1 MVLEQIIPTL
11 RELNRADKWRLI
23 QVLVTDL
30 AEEESSLSLQP
41 GDYPVWTP
49 LESYGAAE
57 GLMMALEEARRE
69 RAKGRA
75 I

>member
-1 MVLEQIIPTL
+1 MVIEQIIPTL

-30 AEEESSLSLQP
+30 AEEESGLSLQP
-41 GDYPVWTP
+41 GEYPVWTP

-57 GLMMALEEARRE
+57 RLMMALEEARQE